1 MNALSFI
8 TPFVSE
14 IGCKLLQSDPGTLD
28 RLAELDGKVIA
39 LDFEST
45 DVTIFMFP
53 TPAGIRL
60 RDEWE
65 GEVDVHMIG
74 TPAELVKMGLAAKS
88 PITPGKINIKIQGD
102 LHVGQQFKKIL
113 DDMQIDWE
121 ELLAQH
127 IGDIAAHHA
136 SSFLRGLHKRIDE
149 TVRTVANNGSEYLRF
164 EADMLP
170 ADWRVDEFIE
180 GVDKIREDVDRMAM
194 RVNRLLKYTEQAR

>member
-14 IGCKLLQSDPGTLD
+14 IGCRLLQTDPTTLD

-45 DVTIFMFP
+45 DITFFMFP

-60 RDEWE
+60 RNEWD
-65 GEVDVHMIG
+65 GEVDVHMKG
-74 TPAELVKMGLAAKS
+74 TPSELVKMGMANKT
-88 PITPGKINIKIQGD
+88 PVTPGKINMKIEGD

-121 ELLAQH
+121 ELLSQH

-136 SSFLRGLHKRIDE
+136 FHGESPYLFDHHRPSHKVIGVGTAVCLRN
-149 TVRTVANNGSEYLRF
+149 V
-164 EADMLP
+164 
-170 ADWRVDEFIE
+170 
-180 GVDKIREDVDRMAM
+180 GVQAM
-194 RVNRLLKYTEQAR
+194 DIVNYFQ